1 MRRRV
6 PLVATLLLFSLVLA
20 ACSDDPTTDATG
32 SPGSDETPSPAEAGG
47 TITIYSGRDEEFVG
61 TLFDDFTAATGIEAD
76 VRYGDSAELAAQ
88 ILEEGDGSPADVF
101 FAQDA
106 GSLGAIAEAGLFAE
120 LPQEVLD
127 RVEPRFRSD
136 DGLWVGTSGRG
147 RVLVYNVDAVSEDEL
162 PGSIFDLTDPSWKGR
177 IGLPP
182 TNSSFQAQVAA
193 MIETEGADATR
204 EWLEGIMANEPVFY
218 EDNGATTRAVGA
230 GEIDAG
236 LVNHYYKYEVEAEDG
251 ELPIANHYFSPGDPG
266 SFINTAGVGILAS
279 APNADGA
286 QAFVDHLTGE
296 PGQTF
301 VAEDS
306 WEYPVAPG
314 YEPSVDII
322 PLEDFQGPD
331 LDLSALGARLPEALQ
346 LLAEVG
352 MI

>member
-1 MRRRV
+1 LRRGIPFV
-6 PLVATLLLFSLVLA
+6 TTLLSLSLTLA
-20 ACSDDPTTDATG
+20 ACTDDPTTETTVD
-32 SPGSDETPSPAEAGG
+32 TPSATTSSAASG

-61 TLFDDFTAATGIEAD
+61 SLFEDFTDATGVETD

-106 GSLGAIAEAGLFAE
+106 GSLGAVAEAGLFTQ
-120 LPQEVLD
+120 LPDEMLD

-147 RVLVYNVDAVSEDEL
+147 RVLVYNVDAVGDDEL
-162 PGSIFDLTDPSWKGR
+162 PPSIFDLTDPAWNGR
-177 IGLPP
+177 LGLPP
-182 TNSSFQAQVAA
+182 TNSSFQAHVAA
-193 MIETEGADATR
+193 MIETQGTDVTR
-204 EWLEGIMANEPVFY
+204 QWLEGIMANEPVFY
-218 EDNGATTRAVGA
+218 EDNGATTRAVAA

-236 LVNHYYKYEVEAEDG
+236 LVNHYYKFEVEAEDG
-251 ELPIANHYFSPGDPG
+251 ALPIENHYFEAGDPG
-266 SFINTAGVGILAS
+266 SFVNAAGVGVLAT

-286 QAFVDHLTGE
+286 RAFVDYLTGE

-314 YEPSVDII
+314 YEPSVDIL
-322 PLEDFQGPD
+322 PLSEFEGPD
-331 LDLSALGARLPEALQ
+331 VDLSTLGARLPEALD
-346 LLAEVG
+346 LLAQVG
-352 MI
+352 ML